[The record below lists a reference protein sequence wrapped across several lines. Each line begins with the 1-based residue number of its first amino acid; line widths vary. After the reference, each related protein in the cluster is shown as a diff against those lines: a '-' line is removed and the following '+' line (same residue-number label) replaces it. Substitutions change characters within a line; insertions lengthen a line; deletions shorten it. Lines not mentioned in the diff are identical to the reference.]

1 MQADV
6 ATLKHA
12 VVTEDPL
19 YLTKMSG
26 IGKKTAEKI
35 VSELKDSF
43 NGDILP
49 GSVSQEDTDV
59 MDALLALGYAHK
71 DVRRAI
77 EKLPTTLTDT
87 KKRITEALKIV
98 SS

>member
-1 MQADV
+1 
-6 ATLKHA
+6 
-12 VVTEDPL
+12 
-19 YLTKMSG
+19 MSG

-43 NGDILP
+43 GAEAFTESASN
-49 GSVSQEDTDV
+49 EDADV
-59 MDALLALGYAHK
+59 IDALLALGYAHK
-71 DVRRAI
+71 DVRDAI
-77 EKLPTTLTDT
+77 AKIPPDITDT